1 MVDLSTLLDAYTVR
15 ARLLPGLLT
24 VLPVAVTVYAWE
36 PGNTLG
42 WNGLGALLTGL
53 GGTYLLSFIA
63 RDRGK
68 AAEARL
74 YKKWGGRPT
83 ELALMHSGNMHPT
96 LRVRRHAAI
105 RRLYPDVVIPT
116 AAEEAGDR
124 DAAYAQFSAIVVL
137 LLGHAKNKAKYPLVF
152 EENCNYGFRRNMYG
166 MRLIGLSVASICA
179 TALGFSIYRL
189 MSSPQIVPVISLVL
203 EAANVVMILV
213 WLFWV
218 NEAAVRRGTDVY
230 ADRFFE
236 ILDMLSATYV
246 K

>member
-1 MVDLSTLLDAYTVR
+1 MDVSTLLDAYTVR
-15 ARLLPGLLT
+15 ARLVPGLLT
-24 VLPVAVTVYAWE
+24 VLPAAVTVYAWE
-36 PGNTLG
+36 PGNTLD

-74 YKKWGGRPT
+74 YRKWGGRPT

-105 RRLYPDVVIPT
+105 RKLYPDVAIPT
-116 AAEEAGDR
+116 AAEETGDR
-124 DAAYAQFSAIVVL
+124 DAAYAQFNAIVVL
-137 LLGHAKNKAKYPLVF
+137 LLGHAKDKTKYPLVF

-166 MRLIGLSVASICA
+166 MRLIGLSIASICGA
-179 TALGFSIYRL
+179 ALGVSIYGL
-189 MSSPQIVPVISLVL
+189 MSAHEVVPVIVWVF
-203 EAANVVMILV
+203 EVANVVMILIWV
-213 WLFWV
+213 FWV
-218 NEAAVRRGTDVY
+218 KEAAVRRGSDVY

-236 ILDMLSATYV
+236 MLDMLSAR
-246 K
+246 